1 VPRSPLRPLRHRVE
15 ALLLRAVGGLAHALP
30 FGGASACGA
39 GVGRLAYLLL
49 ARRRRIAVENIRAA
63 LGDPVDGVPADGMAR
78 RAFVQLGRSFLEF
91 LWLRGRRKEAWIG
104 RVELEGFEPMMERA
118 ERHQGAVLVTGHYGN
133 WELFGASLRARGYPM
148 RYLLPPQ
155 LNAGSDAYLDAVRR
169 SLGIEPVKIGFGMRD
184 ALRALRGGEFLA
196 MLIDQDA
203 RRVGLHVPFFGRPA
217 STHTGAARLA
227 VRAGCPIAVAFLERQ
242 PGGRFRSRMAGILEP
257 RPGAEEEVE
266 VRRLTSEMTALVE
279 EAVRRRPDHWYW
291 IHRRWKT
298 PPTQAARAA
307 VPTVA

>member
-1 VPRSPLRPLRHRVE
+1 MPRSPFRPLRHRVE
-15 ALLLRAVGGLAHALP
+15 ALLLRAVGAFAHALP
-30 FGGASACGA
+30 FGGASACGGA
-39 GVGRLAYLLL
+39 VGRLAFGLL

-63 LGDPVDGVPADGMAR
+63 LGDPVDGVPAEALAR

-91 LWLRGRRKEAWIG
+91 LWLRGRPKEAWIG
-104 RVELEGFEPMMERA
+104 RVDLAGFEPITERA
-118 ERHQGAVLVTGHYGN
+118 EQHRGAILVTGHYGN
-133 WELFGASLRARGYPM
+133 WELFGASLRASGYPM

-169 SLGIEPVKIGFGMRD
+169 SLGIDPVKIGFGMRE
-184 ALRALRGGEFLA
+184 ALRALRGGDFLA

-203 RRVGLHVPFFGRPA
+203 RRIGLHVPFFGRPA

-242 PGGRFRSRMAGILEP
+242 PGGRFRSRMGAILEP
-257 RPGAEEEVE
+257 RPGAEEEEE

-279 EAVRRRPDHWYW
+279 DAVRRRPDHWYW

-298 PPTQAARAA
+298 PPLPTARAA
-307 VPTVA
+307 APTVA